1 MIEGTEDSGVAPG
14 SKMIFAPGD
23 RVGDYEV
30 LAAIGAG
37 GMGSVFKARHAI
49 SQRIEALK
57 VILPNASATP
67 VIVERFLREIRLQ
80 ARLEHSHIAA
90 MHNAFRH
97 GDQLVMAME
106 FVEGVSLREKLRVP
120 GITLAQALEYASQVL
135 GALAHA
141 HSHGVIHRD
150 IKPSNVMI
158 GPRGVVKLLDFGLAT
173 SLLGAGQDPGAG
185 PDIELTQPGTMV
197 GSPYYISPEQARG
210 EHVDARSDVYSMG
223 AMLYEMAAGR
233 PPFESRSGGAYA
245 IISAHLHDVPQSPRE
260 VNPQISAE
268 LAQIVLKALAKKP
281 SERFLTADDFLKAL
295 DAIRLNETATVTT
308 KPFERE
314 GGESAVSGFTDADLD
329 RVSKELMAYVGPI
342 AHILVR
348 RAAATHH
355 TQHDLCQ
362 ALARE
367 ISSAS
372 HREQFLAN
380 ILRAPLSRSASE
392 MPSPGSRSS
401 G

>member
-1 MIEGTEDSGVAPG
+1 VAPG
-14 SKMIFAPGD
+14 SSKMIFAPGD

-30 LAAIGAG
+30 LLPIGAG
-37 GMGSVFKARHAI
+37 GMGSVFKVRHAI
-49 SQRIEALK
+49 SQRIEAFK

-80 ARLEHSHIAA
+80 ARLEHPHIAA

-97 GDQLVMAME
+97 GDQLVMVME
-106 FVEGVSLREKLRVP
+106 FVEGVSLRDKLRAP
-120 GITLAQALEYASQVL
+120 GITLPQALEYASQVL

-158 GPRGVVKLLDFGLAT
+158 GPHGVVKLLDFGLAT
-173 SLLGAGQDPGAG
+173 SLLGAAQD
-185 PDIELTQPGTMV
+185 DIELTQPGTML

-233 PPFESRSGGAYA
+233 PPFESHESGGAYA
-245 IISAHLHDVPQSPRE
+245 IIAAHLHNVPQSPRE
-260 VNPQISAE
+260 VNPEVSVE
-268 LAQIVLKALAKKP
+268 LARIVLKALAKKP
-281 SERFLTADDFLKAL
+281 SERFLTAADFLKAL

-314 GGESAVSGFTDADLD
+314 AVESPVSGFTDADLD
-329 RVSKELMAYVGPI
+329 RICKELMAYVGPI

-348 RAAATHH
+348 RAAASHY
-355 TQHDLCQ
+355 TQHDLCE
-362 ALARE
+362 ALAKE
-367 ISSAS
+367 ISSPS
-372 HREQFLAN
+372 HREQFLASM
-380 ILRAPLSRSASE
+380 LRAPISRSASE
-392 MPSPGSRSS
+392 TPSPGSQSS

>member
-1 MIEGTEDSGVAPG
+1 MV
-14 SKMIFAPGD
+14 FAPGD

-30 LAAIGAG
+30 LAPIGAG
-37 GMGSVFKARHAI
+37 GMGSVYKVRHAI
-49 SQRIEALK
+49 SQRVEALK

-67 VIVERFLREIRLQ
+67 VIVERFQREIRLQ
-80 ARLEHSHIAA
+80 ARLEHPHIAA

-106 FVEGVSLREKLRVP
+106 FVEGVSLRERLRVP

-141 HSHGVIHRD
+141 HAHGVIHRD

-158 GPRGVVKLLDFGLAT
+158 GPHAVVKLLDFGLAT
-173 SLLGAGQDPGAG
+173 SLLGAGQDPGTG
-185 PDIELTQPGTMV
+185 QDLELTQPGTMV

-223 AMLYEMAAGR
+223 AMLYEMVTGR
-233 PPFESRSGGAYA
+233 PPFESRERGAYA
-245 IISAHLHDVPQSPRE
+245 IIAAHLHEVPQSPCE
-260 VNPQISAE
+260 VNPQVSAE
-268 LAQIVLKALAKKP
+268 LARIVLKALAKKP
-281 SERFLTADDFLKAL
+281 SERFLTADDFLKAIE
-295 DAIRLNETATVTT
+295 AIRLNETATVTT
-308 KPFERE
+308 KPFERKLGPNADSSFNE
-314 GGESAVSGFTDADLD
+314 ADLD
-329 RVSKELMAYVGPI
+329 RICKELMAYVGPI

-355 TQHDLCQ
+355 TLHDLCE

-372 HREQFLAN
+372 HREQFLTN

-392 MPSPGSRSS
+392 TPSPGSQSS